1 MRIAEKA
8 ESRMDTGGKGGE
20 VGGRFRR
27 DLRFQIGGSDAFPD
41 QLLQL
46 VRPDGFPGESQ
57 YPVAKQAIQLFQC
70 VVEAALHHN
79 RLHVID

>member
-27 DLRFQIGGSDAFPD
+27 DLRFKIGGSDAFPD
-41 QLLQL
+41 QELQL
-46 VRPDGFPGESQ
+46 VRPVGIPGESLF
-57 YPVAKQAIQLFQC
+57 PFPKKAMQLFQC

>member
-20 VGGRFRR
+20 VGGRFKRN
-27 DLRFQIGGSDAFPD
+27 LRFQIGGSDAF
-41 QLLQL
+41 QL
-46 VRPDGFPGESQ
+46 VRPVGIPGASLFPF
-57 YPVAKQAIQLFQC
+57 PKQAIQLFQC